1 MKRKVKIAYVL
12 RTCAADM
19 TSHNGRFRWPESGPV
34 ALPDWDPKPEC
45 GNGLH
50 GFLRGEGDGR
60 LASFAPDAKWLVVKV
75 RLADVIDLAGKV
87 KFPRGVVVFCGDR
100 AGATALIKK
109 KHPRATIVGG
119 TSTSGDCGTSTSGDY
134 GTSTSGF
141 RGTSTSGYGGTS
153 TSGDYGT
160 STSGFRGTSTSGF
173 RGTSTSGDCG
183 TSMAGENGILVI
195 RFWDGRR
202 DRLVVGYVGEGG
214 IKAGVKYRLNAE
226 HQLVEVPS

>member
-141 RGTSTSGYGGTS
+141 RGTSTSG
-153 TSGDYGT
+153 
-160 STSGFRGTSTSGF
+160 
-173 RGTSTSGDCG
+173 DCG